1 VISQA
6 AVTRLAS
13 LKRGPINAD
22 SLGENLVFRKSAD
35 VKKVSNGSFQ
45 KKNVRYF
52 ATTRVPGS
60 SGESGGEKVVP
71 NLSGNRS
78 FPRIYRERATGIEP
92 EQKRR
97 QRATRVFMKR
107 PSVFDTRFV
116 YPSPENE
123 HNCAQLGDN
132 SYAGRAI

>member
-1 VISQA
+1 MGRFKRKTCATLRQ
-6 AVTRLAS
+6 RAS
-13 LKRGPINAD
+13 
-22 SLGENLVFRKSAD
+22 
-35 VKKVSNGSFQ
+35 
-45 KKNVRYF
+45 
-52 ATTRVPGS
+52 PGS

-71 NLSGNRS
+71 NLSRNRS

-97 QRATRVFMKR
+97 QRATSVFMKR
-107 PSVFDTRFV
+107 PSVLDTRFV

-132 SYAGRAI
+132 SYVGRAI

>member
-1 VISQA
+1 MISQA

-52 ATTRVPGS
+52 ATTRVSWLLWGS
-60 SGESGGEKVVP
+60 PVEKKLSRICLEIVLFREFTGSGQRESNP
-71 NLSGNRS
+71 NRNGVN
-78 FPRIYRERATGIEP
+78 ERQA
-92 EQKRR
+92 
-97 QRATRVFMKR
+97 
-107 PSVFDTRFV
+107 
-116 YPSPENE
+116 Y
-123 HNCAQLGDN
+123 L
-132 SYAGRAI
+132 